1 MSDKS
6 FRGQQ
11 ILAVV
16 SMYFGYAMF
25 MVLRMIPAV
34 VGGAMRQDPSLQ
46 IDLEQLGQIFALGTC
61 GAIVGKFIGGFAAD
75 KLGGKLTFAV
85 GLAAC
90 SVFVGLFATSNSLL
104 MFQLAFFFALMA
116 KSLGWPSMTKIIGHW
131 FRPNEYGRVWGIIST
146 SSRVGTLI
154 ATFGFGALL
163 ALMPWRSMLFLCSGV
178 GLLIA
183 VVFALILKEKPA
195 ESESPD
201 NTKETESP
209 DSDMLHHPLRGTTI
223 WQALPRFAASLQ
235 FWLIT
240 GSLMALTIL
249 WDFLLLVPSFLQD
262 RLSLPVEQASMASS
276 AFPFGSLFSV
286 LVGGFVFDKL
296 NRHTTAWLMGGLL
309 LIASGCVGVFLMMP
323 HLDMTP
329 QALTNLSLV
338 LLFLFG
344 LCISPCYYIPMSVFS
359 IEFGGPHSGILVSL
373 LDALAFGACALFYYF
388 AGGLAEASWDRF
400 LVVLLAVSL
409 SSVITTFCFMKRE
422 ARLKNS
428 KTLDI

>member
-11 ILAVV
+11 ILAVA

-34 VGGAMRQDPSLQ
+34 VGGAMRQDPSL
-46 IDLEQLGQIFALGTC
+46 DVGLDELGKIFAFGTF
-61 GAIVGKFIGGFAAD
+61 GAIIGKFIGGYAAD
-75 KLGGKLTFAV
+75 KLGGKVTFAV
-85 GLAAC
+85 GLAVC
-90 SVFVGLFATSNSLL
+90 SVFVGLFATSNSLM

-163 ALMPWRSMLFLCSGV
+163 ALMPWRNMLFLCSGV

-183 VVFALILKEKPA
+183 FAFALLLKEKPP
-195 ESESPD
+195 ESASEESTD
-201 NTKETESP
+201 AAESP
-209 DSDMLHHPLRGTTI
+209 DSDMIHHPLQGTTI
-223 WQALPRFAASLQ
+223 WQALPRFAESLQ

-249 WDFLLLVPSFLQD
+249 WDFLLLVPSFLED
-262 RLSLPVEQASMASS
+262 RLSLPVEQASMAAS

-296 NRHTTAWLMGGLL
+296 NRNTTAWLMGGLL
-309 LIASGCVGVFLMMP
+309 MIASGCVGVFLAMP
-323 HLDMTP
+323 HLDLTP
-329 QALTNLSLV
+329 QSLTNLSLV

-359 IEFGGPHSGILVSL
+359 IEFGGPHSGVLISL

-388 AGGLAEASWDRF
+388 AGGLAEVSWDLF
-400 LVVLLAVSL
+400 LGVLLAVSL
-409 SSVITTFCFMKRE
+409 SSVVTTFLFMKRE
-422 ARLKNS
+422 ARLQTS
-428 KTLDI
+428 GLT